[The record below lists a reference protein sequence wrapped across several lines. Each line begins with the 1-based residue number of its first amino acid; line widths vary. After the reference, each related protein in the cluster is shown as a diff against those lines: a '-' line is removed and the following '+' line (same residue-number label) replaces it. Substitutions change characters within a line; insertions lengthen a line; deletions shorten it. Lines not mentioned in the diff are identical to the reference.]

1 MSHAPVHQLCCT
13 CRATLSQLPAPCQS
27 SPCTA
32 VCLTIGDH
40 RWTAAI
46 ASAVRHL
53 LGAFISA
60 ASTADSTCAMLA
72 AKALL
77 PQPDGP
83 PAQLWRVT
91 MLNCT
96 KTCLGPLPVRCRGL
110 APSSC
115 RGSTCWCEAQ
125 MCWCEVRKATW
136 HAYRGVQRH
145 AQVMPGLEMPCS
157 AASPHLHCYCRLHP
171 QPALRSSRHPR
182 GPQRRP
188 RRRAGQSWRA

>member
-83 PAQLWRVT
+83 PAQPWRVT

-96 KTCLGPLPVRCRGL
+96 KTCLGRCLPGAEGWHQAPAAAAHAGVRHKCVGVRSGRRHGMHTEGYSDMHRSCQVWRCPVVL
-110 APSSC
+110 RALTCTAIAACIPS
-115 RGSTCWCEAQ
+115 
-125 MCWCEVRKATW
+125 
-136 HAYRGVQRH
+136 
-145 AQVMPGLEMPCS
+145 
-157 AASPHLHCYCRLHP
+157 
-171 QPALRSSRHPR
+171 LR
-182 GPQRRP
+182 
-188 RRRAGQSWRA
+188 